1 MSKGKSLTLYGLFDI
16 NTVETIEI
24 PILQRDYA
32 QGRKE
37 EGEVRKLFLNS
48 LFQALNNNAELR
60 QPLDLDFVYGNFEEG
75 QSKAFSVLDGQQR
88 LTTLYLLHWYLAVQ
102 HGHIEVFR
110 SRFVADEH
118 RSRFT
123 YKTRPSTTEFF
134 DALTSK
140 DFELSNTVISN
151 QIKNS
156 QWFYLSWQQD
166 PTVQAC
172 LNMLD
177 AIQTLFAD
185 SKHDLYDRITNTSN
199 PYITFQFLDLH
210 SFGLSDELYIKMN
223 ARGKPLTIFENFKA
237 KLEQKIKSFEG
248 AWREYSLPFNKNANG
263 YEYFIHKVD
272 TDWADLFW
280 PYRNVC
286 SDDNTFDD
294 ELMNFIRL
302 VIAYQYLI
310 DHQDSP
316 IELHVN
322 SGELFGRN
330 GRLVALT
337 LSKYEE
343 LGCLN
348 KAFIVRLIS
357 FLDLIYR
364 DGLIDNQIHSYLE
377 IDYHY
382 AEHKTFKNVLKN
394 DASYDDKLR
403 FYAFYNYVSKSPSE
417 TELNE
422 WLRVVFNLTEN
433 TIINTSDEFY
443 KVFFAIDKLCQSD
456 KPILENL
463 AADIEISGFT
473 GAQVVEEKIKAHLLL
488 RSQEWRGLIITAEKD
503 SFLKGQI
510 GCILNFS
517 EILSYY
523 REHEHCNWNA
533 EKDDE
538 YLASFKR
545 YSNAIQS
552 VFDQISSSSSSIDYL
567 WERAVLSKG
576 VYFTEWTGNRYSLL
590 STRLTKNN
598 IKRDHSWKR
607 LLRIHAGGSGTNMES
622 RQEFVK
628 ALIDDPL
635 FNCDGLQTSLS
646 AICSKAIESAA
657 IEPWRKAFIQHKELM
672 TYCNQGF
679 IEKSLYEFI
688 LLNESQRNHYHC
700 EFYTK
705 ALELELYA
713 DMSLLDPFSRLR
725 YESVKSRE
733 DSAHIILSGFKC
745 DEQQYQI
752 EVHKLGSCFDIR
764 VKGGDIENAPEKLK
778 DLLEKKGFELG
789 GFSMP
794 SLGYHKYFGEKS
806 QQSIDDVKLKLYDLC
821 ESLKDSSDE

>member
-16 NTVETIEI
+16 DTVETIEI

-37 EGEVRKLFLNS
+37 EGEVRTLFLNS

-102 HGHIEVFR
+102 HDHIEEFR
-110 SRFVADEH
+110 SRFVTDEH

-140 DFELSNTVISN
+140 GFELSNTVISN

-223 ARGKPLTIFENFKA
+223 ARGKPLTTFENFKA

-248 AWREYSLPFNKNANG
+248 AWPEYSLPFNKNANG

-316 IELHVN
+316 IDLHVN

-330 GRLVALT
+330 GRLEALT
-337 LSKYEE
+337 LLKYEE

-364 DGLIDNQIHSYLE
+364 DGLVDNQIHSYLE
-377 IDYHY
+377 NDYHY
-382 AEHKTFKNVLKN
+382 SEYKTFKSVLKN

-403 FYAFYNYVSKSPSE
+403 FYAFYNYVSKSPSD

-433 TIINTSDEFY
+433 TIINTADEFY
-443 KVFFAIDKLCQSD
+443 KAFFAIENLCQSD
-456 KPILENL
+456 KPILESL
-463 AADIEISGFT
+463 AADIQISGFA
-473 GAQVVEEKIKAHLLL
+473 GAQIVEEKIKAHLLL
-488 RSQEWRGLIITAEKD
+488 RSQEWRDLIINAEQH

-510 GCILNFS
+510 GCTLNFS

-523 REHEHCNWNA
+523 REHEHCNWSVEGDN
-533 EKDDE
+533 K

-545 YSNAIQS
+545 YSSAIQS
-552 VFDQISSSSSSIDYL
+552 VFDQIYNSSSSIDYL
-567 WERAVLSKG
+567 WERAVLAKG
-576 VYFTEWTGNRYSLL
+576 DYFTEKSGNRYNLL
-590 STRLTKNN
+590 TTRLTKNN
-598 IKRDHSWKR
+598 IDRDHSWKR
-607 LLRIHAGGSGTNMES
+607 LLRFGTTSIEHKQS
-622 RQEFVK
+622 YVK
-628 ALIDDPL
+628 AVIDDPAFDASEL
-635 FNCDGLQTSLS
+635 ESSLT
-646 AICSKAIESAA
+646 AICSDALESSD

-672 TYCNQGF
+672 AYCNQGF

-705 ALELELYA
+705 ALELELCE
-713 DMSLLDPFSRLR
+713 DKSLLEPFSRLR

-733 DSAHIILSGFKC
+733 DSAHIVLSGFEC

-752 EVHKLGSCFDIR
+752 EVHKPGSFFDIR
-764 VKGGDIENAPEKLK
+764 FKGGDIENAPEKLK
-778 DLLEKKGFELG
+778 GLLEKEGFKLA

-794 SLGYHKYFGEKS
+794 SLGYHKYFSEKS
-806 QQSIDDVKLKLYDLC
+806 QQSIGDVKLKLRNLC
-821 ESLKDSSDE
+821 ASLRDISDE

>member
-1 MSKGKSLTLYGLFDI
+1 MSKGKSLTLYGLFDFD
-16 NTVETIEI
+16 TVETIEI

-37 EGEVRKLFLNS
+37 EGEVRTLFLNS
-48 LFQALNNNAELR
+48 LFQALNNNAESRL
-60 QPLDLDFVYGNFEEG
+60 PLDLDFVYGNFEEG

-102 HGHIEVFR
+102 HDHLDEFR
-110 SRFVADEH
+110 SRFVTDEH

-134 DALTSK
+134 DALTST
-140 DFELSNTVISN
+140 DFSLSNTVISD

-248 AWREYSLPFNKNANG
+248 DWPGYSLSFNKNANG

-272 TDWADLFW
+272 TGWADLFW

-310 DHQDSP
+310 DHRDSP
-316 IELHVN
+316 IELHVH

-330 GRLVALT
+330 GRLEELT

-357 FLDLIYR
+357 FLDLIYK
-364 DGLIDNQIHSYLE
+364 DGLIDNQIDSYLE
-377 IDYHY
+377 TNYHY

-394 DASYDDKLR
+394 DASYDEKLK
-403 FYAFYNYVSKSPSE
+403 FYAFYNYVSKAPSD

-433 TIINTSDEFY
+433 TIINTADEFY
-443 KVFFAIDKLCQSD
+443 KAFFAIDKLCQSD
-456 KPILENL
+456 KPILDSL
-463 AADIEISGFT
+463 AADIEISGFA
-473 GAQVVEEKIKAHLLL
+473 GAQIIEEKIKAHLLL
-488 RSQEWRGLIITAEKD
+488 RSQEWRDLIMDAEQH

-517 EILSYY
+517 ETLSYY
-523 REHEHCNWNA
+523 REHKHCNWNA
-533 EKDDE
+533 EEDNE
-538 YLASFKR
+538 YLTSFKR
-545 YSNAIQS
+545 YSDAVQS
-552 VFDQISSSSSSIDYL
+552 VFDQIATSSSSIDYL
-567 WERAVLSKG
+567 WERAVLAKG
-576 VYFTEWTGNRYSLL
+576 DYFTEKSGNRYNLL

-598 IKRDHSWKR
+598 IDRDHSWKR
-607 LLRIHAGGSGTNMES
+607 LLRFGTGSIEQKQNY
-622 RQEFVK
+622 VK
-628 ALIDDPL
+628 AVIDDPA
-635 FNCDGLQTSLS
+635 FNAAELENSLTT
-646 AICSKAIESAA
+646 ICSDALESSD

-672 TYCNQGF
+672 AYCNQGF

-713 DMSLLDPFSRLR
+713 DKTLLKPFSYLR

-733 DSAHIILSGFKC
+733 DSAHVLLSGFKYG
-745 DEQQYQI
+745 EQQYQI
-752 EVHKLGSCFDIR
+752 EVHKSGSCFDIR
-764 VKGGDIENAPEKLK
+764 VQGGDIENAPDKLK
-778 DLLEKKGFELG
+778 SLLEDEGFELG

-794 SLGYHKYFGEKS
+794 SLGYHKYFGEKN
-806 QQSIDDVKLKLYDLC
+806 QQSIEGVKVKLQTLC
-821 ESLKDSSDE
+821 ASLKDLSDE

>member
-16 NTVETIEI
+16 DTVETIEI

-37 EGEVRKLFLNS
+37 EGEVRTLFLNS

-102 HGHIEVFR
+102 HDHIEEFR
-110 SRFVADEH
+110 SRFVTDEH

-248 AWREYSLPFNKNANG
+248 AWPKYSLPFNRNANG

-316 IELHVN
+316 IDLHVN

-330 GRLVALT
+330 GRLEALT

-357 FLDLIYR
+357 FLDLTYR
-364 DGLIDNQIHSYLE
+364 DGLIDNQIHNYLDN
-377 IDYHY
+377 DYHY
-382 AEHKTFKNVLKN
+382 SEHKTFKSVLKN

-403 FYAFYNYVSKSPSE
+403 FYAFYNYVTKSPSD

-422 WLRVVFNLTEN
+422 WLRVIFNLTEN
-433 TIINTSDEFY
+433 TIINTADEFY
-443 KVFFAIDKLCQSD
+443 KAFFAIDKLCQSD
-456 KPILENL
+456 KPILESL
-463 AADIEISGFT
+463 AADIEISGFA
-473 GAQVVEEKIKAHLLL
+473 GAQIIEEKIKAHLLL
-488 RSQEWRGLIITAEKD
+488 RSQEWRGLIITAEQH

-517 EILSYY
+517 EILSFY
-523 REHEHCNWNA
+523 REHKHCNWDA

-545 YSNAIQS
+545 YSNSIQS
-552 VFDQISSSSSSIDYL
+552 VFDQIASSSSSLDYL
-567 WERAVLSKG
+567 WERAVLAKG
-576 VYFTEWTGNRYSLL
+576 DYFTEKSGNRYNLL
-590 STRLTKNN
+590 TTRLTKNN
-598 IKRDHSWKR
+598 IDRDHSWKR
-607 LLRIHAGGSGTNMES
+607 LLRFGTTSIEHKQS
-622 RQEFVK
+622 YVK
-628 ALIDDPL
+628 AVINDPA
-635 FNCDGLQTSLS
+635 FNASELENSLT
-646 AICSKAIESAA
+646 AICSDALESSD

-672 TYCNQGF
+672 AYCQQGF
-679 IEKSLYEFI
+679 IEKNNSEFI
-688 LLNESQRNHYHC
+688 LLGQSQRNHNHI
-700 EFYTK
+700 ELFTK
-705 ALELELYA
+705 TIELKLKQA
-713 DMSLLDPFSRLR
+713 QDLILPFDRIR
-725 YESVKSRE
+725 YNEVKSRE
-733 DSAHIILSGFKC
+733 DSAYVYIEGWILDGSR
-745 DEQQYQI
+745 YAI
-752 EVHKLGSCFDIR
+752 EIR
-764 VKGGDIENAPEKLK
+764 KHAYYLNLRFIGGDIDRYSPSLIE
-778 DLLEKKGFELG
+778 LLSVNGFEYKKSIFESI
-789 GFSMP
+789 GFKSYFQENEQYDITGVINKVSSICA
-794 SLGYHKYFGEKS
+794 SLRD
-806 QQSIDDVKLKLYDLC
+806 I
-821 ESLKDSSDE
+821 SDE